1 MRKFLQRALNR
12 VVITA
17 LLVLLQIAFFLVM
30 LIRWGNYYLWVSM
43 VLRFITFW
51 AVIYIIWKPNN
62 PAVKLAWIVPILIF
76 PLFGGVMYVL
86 FGHVIIPKKLKES
99 MERTDKLVKRD
110 LVQDEKIL
118 EGLRKEDSAAGNL
131 SSYILSYAAMPV
143 WDQTDSS
150 YFAEGLYWWKSL
162 LADLEKAKRFIFLEF
177 FILGEGSMWNA
188 VLEVLERKASQG
200 VEVRLIYDD
209 VGSVFLLP
217 KDYDAVIESKGI
229 KCVAFNRLVPFLSL
243 VLNNRDHR
251 KIVVVDGKTAYTGG
265 INLADEYINYKH
277 PYGEHWKD
285 AGIRI
290 EGKAVWNF
298 TVMFLQ
304 MWNMSRYTEEDYG
317 RYYFKDAEKTA
328 GGEKG
333 YVQPYMDTPLD
344 RETLGENV
352 YLNMIGCARRYVW
365 IYTPYLVT
373 DNEMLT
379 ALKLAAKRGVDVR
392 IVTPG
397 VPDKKFVYWLTQ
409 SNYQNLIEA
418 GVRIYQYT
426 PGFIHAKCVLIDD
439 ETATVGT
446 INFDYRS
453 FYHHFECGTLL
464 YRTDAVKELKKDM
477 EETFNVCME
486 ITLSWCKEK
495 FVKTNIIG
503 PVLKLLSPLM

>member
-1 MRKFLQRALNR
+1 MRKLLQRALNR

-17 LLVLLQIAFFLVM
+17 LLVLLQIVFFLCM
-30 LIRWGNYYLWVSM
+30 LIQWGNYYLWVSM
-43 VLRFITFW
+43 VFRFITFW

-62 PAVKLAWIVPILIF
+62 PAVKLAWVVPILIF
-76 PLFGGVMYVL
+76 PLFGGVMYLL
-86 FGHVIIPKKLKES
+86 FGHVIIPKKLRNS
-99 MERTDKLVKRD
+99 MERTEKLIKRD
-110 LVQDEKIL
+110 LVQDEGIL
-118 EGLRKEDSAAGNL
+118 KDLKEENQAMGNQ

-143 WDQTDSS
+143 WNQTSS
-150 YFAEGLYWWKSL
+150 TYFPDGLPWWTSL
-162 LADLEKAKRFIFLEF
+162 LADLENAKRFIFMEF

-188 VLEVLERKASQG
+188 VLEILERKAAEG

-217 KDYDAVIESKGI
+217 KNYDQLIEKKGI

-251 KIVVVDGKTAYTGG
+251 KIVVIDGKTAYTGG
-265 INLADEYINYKH
+265 INMADEYINYVH

-285 AGIRI
+285 AGIRV

-304 MWNMSRYTEEDYG
+304 MWNMSRYTEEDYS
-317 RYYFKDAEKTA
+317 RYYYPYNTKNTDDIE
-328 GGEKG
+328 G
-333 YVQPYMDTPLD
+333 YVQPYMDTPFD
-344 RETLGENV
+344 EETLGENV
-352 YLNMIGCARRYVW
+352 YLNLLGGAKRYVW

-418 GVRIYQYT
+418 GVRIYQYK
-426 PGFIHAKCVLIDD
+426 PGFIHAKCVLSDD

-446 INFDYRS
+446 VNFDYRS
-453 FYHHFECGTLL
+453 FYHHFECGVLL
-464 YRTDAVKELKKDM
+464 YKTQAVRELKKDM
-477 EETFNVCME
+477 KETFAVCEE
-486 ITLSWCKEK
+486 ITLSWCREK

-503 PVLKLLSPLM
+503 PLLKLLSPLM